1 MRLWSWVKQIL
12 LLCKQA
18 GNLQCNLNTAA
29 HKYSPQWVDHS
40 EFWSIA
46 ALPPLEQAEIKFPH
60 VCETFRCKCLAWK
73 GMGEIRLQGCRRDHR
88 ADGWFMLHVHKLES
102 MRSLAPRTNIS
113 FILSKC
119 QQAYYLHSEVLA
131 GNSPG
136 YNNYYSSVSQQLHT
150 VKSRGLL
157 HQASN

>member
-12 LLCKQA
+12 LLLCKQA
-18 GNLQCNLNTAA
+18 GHLQHNLNTAA
-29 HKYSPQWVDHS
+29 HEYSPQCVDHS
-40 EFWSIA
+40 EFWGIA
-46 ALPPLEQAEIKFPH
+46 PLLTLEQAKIKVPH
-60 VCETFRCKCLAWK
+60 VCETFRCKCLAWN
-73 GMGEIRLQGCRRDHR
+73 GMGDTTLKGCRRDCR
-88 ADGWFMLHVHKLES
+88 AAERDGWFMLHIHKPES

-136 YNNYYSSVSQQLHT
+136 YNNYYSSVSQQLH
-150 VKSRGLL
+150 S
-157 HQASN
+157 

>member
-1 MRLWSWVKQIL
+1 MWI
-12 LLCKQA
+12 
-18 GNLQCNLNTAA
+18 
-29 HKYSPQWVDHS
+29 S
-40 EFWSIA
+40 EFWGIA
-46 ALPPLEQAEIKFPH
+46 PLLPLEQAQIEVSH
-60 VCETFRCKCLAWK
+60 VCETFRCKCLAWN
-73 GMGEIRLQGCRRDHR
+73 GMGQTTLQGCSRDR
-88 ADGWFMLHVHKLES
+88 GAAERDGWFMLHTHKLES

-119 QQAYYLHSEVLA
+119 QQAYYLHSEVLP

-136 YNNYYSSVSQQLHT
+136 YNNYCSSVSQQPHI

>member
-1 MRLWSWVKQIL
+1 MWI
-12 LLCKQA
+12 
-18 GNLQCNLNTAA
+18 T
-29 HKYSPQWVDHS
+29 
-40 EFWSIA
+40 EFWGIA
-46 ALPPLEQAEIKFPH
+46 PLLPIEQAQIKVPH
-60 VCETFRCKCLAWK
+60 VCETFRCKYLAWN
-73 GMGEIRLQGCRRDHR
+73 GMGWERPRCKGCRRDHKAAER
-88 ADGWFMLHVHKLES
+88 DGWFMLHIHELES

-119 QQAYYLHSEVLA
+119 QQAYYLHSEVLP

-136 YNNYYSSVSQQLHT
+136 YNNYYSSVSQQPHI